1 MKDQVMTMK
10 THTESSKSE
19 LSSGTL
25 GRVKVYSFGSGF
37 GSSVDALISVIV
49 CMPFAANMAVDFIII
64 IPVPH

>member
-1 MKDQVMTMK
+1 MKVQVT
-10 THTESSKSE
+10 TINSVQVSSKSE